1 MFNEQP
7 VLDAVAECNKDR
19 TKTFA
24 EFIATV
30 FKDKIVE
37 IYLGDSYEEVST
49 EQISQSYPA
58 VFCGKVVTAYRECLV
73 ISAAY
78 IADGAKH
85 PSFGKLVFI
94 SERAIRGLTEVDGRG
109 IIEDMFL
116 RSKESLEIKSIAD
129 RVLPLLEEK
138 LKQKK

>member
-1 MFNEQP
+1 MVTEQN
-7 VLDAVAECNKDR
+7 VLDAVAECNQER

-30 FKDKIVE
+30 FKDKLVE

-58 VFCGKVVTAYRECLV
+58 VFCGKVIAAYRECLV

-78 IADGAKH
+78 IPDGARH
-85 PSFGKLVFI
+85 PSFGNLVFI
-94 SERAIRGLTEVDGRG
+94 SERAIRGLTEVDGQG
-109 IIEDMFL
+109 IMEDMFL
-116 RSKESLEIKSIAD
+116 RSKESLEIKYLHDHGKALIN
-129 RVLPLLEEK
+129 EK
-138 LKQKK
+138 LKRR